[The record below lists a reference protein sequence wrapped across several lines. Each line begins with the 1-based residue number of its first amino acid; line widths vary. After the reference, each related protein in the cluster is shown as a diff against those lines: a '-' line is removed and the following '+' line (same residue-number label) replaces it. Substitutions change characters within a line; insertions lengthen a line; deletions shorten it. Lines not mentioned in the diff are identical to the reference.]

1 MTKTLDTAQSTDH
14 EMEKLIA
21 AVLKR
26 NKNQAEHI
34 ARGLDLSALSIS
46 QRIFVA
52 KSGILKEKM
61 LLDSDIAVR
70 YAASKAS

>member
-1 MTKTLDTAQSTDH
+1 MTSTLDTAKSTDY

-26 NKNQAEHI
+26 NKPQAEQI
-34 ARGLDLSALSIS
+34 ARGLDLDTLSIS

-70 YAASKAS
+70 YAAANAN

>member
-1 MTKTLDTAQSTDH
+1 MTQALDTAKYTDY
-14 EMEKLIA
+14 EMEKLIT

-26 NKNQAEHI
+26 NKDQAEQI
-34 ARGLDLSALSIS
+34 ARNLDLSALSIS

-52 KSGILKEKM
+52 KSGVLKETM

-70 YAASKAS
+70 YAAAHAN

>member
-1 MTKTLDTAQSTDH
+1 MTKTLDAAKSTDY
-14 EMEKLIA
+14 EMEKLIT

-26 NKNQAEHI
+26 NKNQAEQI
-34 ARGLDLSALSIS
+34 ARTLDLSALSIS

-52 KSGILKEKM
+52 KSGILKEQM

-70 YAASKAS
+70 YAAANAN

>member
-1 MTKTLDTAQSTDH
+1 MTQTLDTAKSTDY

-26 NKNQAEHI
+26 NKNQAEQI
-34 ARGLDLSALSIS
+34 ARSLDLSALSIS
-46 QRIFVA
+46 QRIFMA
-52 KSGILKEKM
+52 KSGVLKEKM

-70 YAASKAS
+70 YAASQAS